1 MLEGHMGALLAQAVT
16 FPELSGPLLV
26 ATLAATALWF
36 LLLLG
41 CAFATRPRNVD
52 LAPATMEL
60 GKEPPAAVDLLTNEW
75 RVTPDAIP
83 ATLLDLAARDYVDL
97 DQYGPERTVCR
108 VRRTDAAGLE
118 PYERM
123 VLEHVAGLAV
133 EGIVPAAALTTGPQ
147 EQSRRWWS
155 TFQRHVV
162 DDARDRG
169 LTRARWSRPVTTL
182 LQLAAL
188 VPAGLGVALANA
200 AIGLGFGTIVAGILI

>member
-1 MLEGHMGALLAQAVT
+1 V
-16 FPELSGPLLV
+16 
-26 ATLAATALWF
+26 AATGLWF
-36 LLLLG
+36 LLLFG
-41 CAFATRPRNVD
+41 FAFATRPRNVEA
-52 LAPATMEL
+52 APATVEL
-60 GKEPPAAVDLLTNEW
+60 GGEPPAVVDLLTNEW

-108 VRRTDAAGLE
+108 VRRADAGGLE

-123 VLEHVAGLAV
+123 ALEHVAGLAV
-133 EGIVPAAALTTGPQ
+133 DGIVPADALTTGPQ

-155 TFQRHVV
+155 TFQRYVV

-169 LTRARWSRPVTTL
+169 LTRDRWSRPVTSL
-182 LQLAAL
+182 LRLAAL

-200 AIGLGFGTIVAGILI
+200 AIGLGSARSWPAS